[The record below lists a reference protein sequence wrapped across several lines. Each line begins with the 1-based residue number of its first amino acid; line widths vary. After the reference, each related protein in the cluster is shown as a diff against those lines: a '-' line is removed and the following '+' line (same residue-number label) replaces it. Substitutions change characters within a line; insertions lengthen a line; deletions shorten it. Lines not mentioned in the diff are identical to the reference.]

1 MKKSLIIKLFIAFV
15 IVLLSYCVFWLFKIG
30 QTEQKITTIFND
42 YKNTVS
48 YDKLSNGGFPLSQ
61 KFTIENLKINIPIN
75 AISKKLILIEKLN
88 INSSIFSS
96 DFTAE
101 IAGNVEVK
109 LADNSQSFKLEFSQ
123 SPIISFSVNN
133 SSIKNFTYTDSGF
146 KILDSTGKVIHSS
159 ATTNITSSSESE
171 NNQISLSI
179 NLKEFTGYS
188 FIDFYKNVFEDK
200 IIEGIKTGEIKVN
213 SIASIPNNIPSFG
226 SIDPNILANLAA
238 TNPALLQQINQ
249 ILAQANPNNFV
260 EINNQVQQLLA
271 QNNIQIPNPASI
283 NQQNIAPNNNQP
295 TPPVVNQ
302 QNIQVPV
309 KAYANEPNTN
319 NQPSSPN
326 VAVPS
331 NPQVDMATAQPQVDN
346 NNQPVPAVD
355 ASNIPSPVVANAP
368 ATNGAVVATDNL
380 PVVNAANAVA
390 SNSEKMDIS
399 IEIELS
405 NSPITIANK
414 PQNAEVPVDPAQ
426 LEDSVEQYAQNIT
439 IKNAEFSYEK
449 YKIIVNGKLTSLPDD
464 PTLSGGIT
472 VKIENQSDFIN
483 AFKNQLLEYSQSS
496 IGKENADP
504 VIVEKY
510 QSFLRNLNNRFYDVF
525 NEIAAKNPAT
535 KEKTSQF
542 DIRREKNLDFM
553 ANETSI
559 YEILGRL

>member
-1 MKKSLIIKLFIAFV
+1 
-15 IVLLSYCVFWLFKIG
+15 
-30 QTEQKITTIFND
+30 
-42 YKNTVS
+42 
-48 YDKLSNGGFPLSQ
+48 
-61 KFTIENLKINIPIN
+61 
-75 AISKKLILIEKLN
+75 
-88 INSSIFSS
+88 
-96 DFTAE
+96 
-101 IAGNVEVK
+101 
-109 LADNSQSFKLEFSQ
+109 
-123 SPIISFSVNN
+123 
-133 SSIKNFTYTDSGF
+133 
-146 KILDSTGKVIHSS
+146 
-159 ATTNITSSSESE
+159 
-171 NNQISLSI
+171 
-179 NLKEFTGYS
+179 
-188 FIDFYKNVFEDK
+188 
-200 IIEGIKTGEIKVN
+200 
-213 SIASIPNNIPSFG
+213 
-226 SIDPNILANLAA
+226 
-238 TNPALLQQINQ
+238 
-249 ILAQANPNNFV
+249 
-260 EINNQVQQLLA
+260 
-271 QNNIQIPNPASI
+271 
-283 NQQNIAPNNNQP
+283 
-295 TPPVVNQ
+295 
-302 QNIQVPV
+302 
-309 KAYANEPNTN
+309 
-319 NQPSSPN
+319 
-326 VAVPS
+326 
-331 NPQVDMATAQPQVDN
+331 
-346 NNQPVPAVD
+346 
-355 ASNIPSPVVANAP
+355 
-368 ATNGAVVATDNL
+368 
-380 PVVNAANAVA
+380 
-390 SNSEKMDIS
+390 MDIS